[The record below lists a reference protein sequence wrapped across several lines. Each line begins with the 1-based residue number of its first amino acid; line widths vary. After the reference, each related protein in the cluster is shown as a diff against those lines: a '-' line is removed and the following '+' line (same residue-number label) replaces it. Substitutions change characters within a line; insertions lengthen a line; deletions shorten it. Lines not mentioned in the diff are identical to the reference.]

1 MDRYS
6 NNQSAHY
13 SAAAATPAS
22 SRVRTVQLSHPGL
35 RRRAK
40 EGSRQAA
47 SSAPGDSASRA
58 DAGAGRNIAL
68 ADAGA
73 SARRGKGS
81 SHSRRVAPTPAAT
94 PAATDGDT
102 SSGRF
107 SSRAARTN
115 FMKYAADNLAV
126 HAIYEFTT
134 GRTKP
139 LAIALVIL
147 AILGGLYSPVR
158 DYYVAYRTGDILARQ
173 LQVSEQYN
181 ESLQSDVS
189 KLLSKEGIEDEARSK
204 LGLVMPGEKTL
215 EVKGLDDDSSSD
227 SSDSSSSL
235 TASEIAKREAEVA
248 AEAPWYIKVL
258 DTVFFY
264 SGVDGQEVSSTGNAA
279 SGE

>member
-13 SAAAATPAS
+13 SAAESTS

-40 EGSRQAA
+40 ETSQQAA
-47 SSAPGDSASRA
+47 SSAPADRASRPA
-58 DAGAGRNIAL
+58 AETGRNVAL
-68 ADAGA
+68 ADADA
-73 SARRGKGS
+73 FARRGKGPS
-81 SHSRRVAPTPAAT
+81 RNRRVAPAPAGKDG
-94 PAATDGDT
+94 AA
-102 SSGRF
+102 SGGRS
-107 SSRAARTN
+107 SSRATRTN
-115 FMKYAADNLAV
+115 FMKYAADNRAV
-126 HAIYEFTT
+126 HAVYEFTT

-147 AILGGLYSPVR
+147 AILGGLYGPVR

-264 SGVDGQEVSSTGNAA
+264 SGTGSQEVSSSGNST

>member
-13 SAAAATPAS
+13 SAAGSTP

-40 EGSRQAA
+40 EPSRQAA
-47 SSAPGDSASRA
+47 SPVPADRAPHPA
-58 DAGAGRNIAL
+58 AGTGRNVAL
-68 ADAGA
+68 ADADA
-73 SARRGKGS
+73 FARRGKEP
-81 SHSRRVAPTPAAT
+81 SHNCHVAPTPAGK
-94 PAATDGDT
+94 DGVA
-102 SSGRF
+102 
-107 SSRAARTN
+107 SRATRTN
-115 FMKYAADNLAV
+115 FMKYAADNRVV
-126 HAIYEFTT
+126 HAIYEFTA

-147 AILGGLYSPVR
+147 AILGGLYGPMR

-173 LQVSEQYN
+173 LQVSERYN
-181 ESLQSDVS
+181 KSLQSDVS

-204 LGLVMPGEKTL
+204 LGLVMPGEKQL
-215 EVKGLDDDSSSD
+215 EVKGLDGDSSSD
-227 SSDSSSSL
+227 SSDASSSL

-264 SGVDGQEVSSTGNAA
+264 SGVDGQEVSSSGNST

>member
-1 MDRYS
+1 
-6 NNQSAHY
+6 
-13 SAAAATPAS
+13 
-22 SRVRTVQLSHPGL
+22 
-35 RRRAK
+35 
-40 EGSRQAA
+40 
-47 SSAPGDSASRA
+47 
-58 DAGAGRNIAL
+58 
-68 ADAGA
+68 
-73 SARRGKGS
+73 
-81 SHSRRVAPTPAAT
+81 
-94 PAATDGDT
+94 
-102 SSGRF
+102 
-107 SSRAARTN
+107 
-115 FMKYAADNLAV
+115 MKYAADNRAV

-147 AILGGLYSPVR
+147 AILGGLYGPVR

-264 SGVDGQEVSSTGNAA
+264 SGTGSQEVSSSGNST

>member
-6 NNQSAHY
+6 NNHSARY
-13 SAAAATPAS
+13 SAAAGTS

-40 EGSRQAA
+40 EPSRQAA
-47 SSAPGDSASRA
+47 SPVPADRASHPA
-58 DAGAGRNIAL
+58 AGTGRNVAL
-68 ADAGA
+68 ADADA
-73 SARRGKGS
+73 FARRGKEP
-81 SHSRRVAPTPAAT
+81 SHNCHVAPAPAGKDG
-94 PAATDGDT
+94 AA
-102 SSGRF
+102 
-107 SSRAARTN
+107 SRATRTN
-115 FMKYAADNLAV
+115 FMKYAADNRAV

-147 AILGGLYSPVR
+147 AILGGLYGPMR
-158 DYYVAYRTGDILARQ
+158 DCYVAYRTGDILARQ
-173 LQVSEQYN
+173 LQVSERYN
-181 ESLQSDVS
+181 KSLQSDVS

-204 LGLVMPGEKTL
+204 LGLVMPGEKQL
-215 EVKGLDDDSSSD
+215 EVKGLDGDSSSD
-227 SSDSSSSL
+227 SSDASSSL

-264 SGVDGQEVSSTGNAA
+264 SGVDGQEVSSSGNST

>member
-13 SAAAATPAS
+13 SAAESTS

-40 EGSRQAA
+40 ETSQQAA
-47 SSAPGDSASRA
+47 SSAPADRASRPA
-58 DAGAGRNIAL
+58 AETGRNVAL
-68 ADAGA
+68 ADADA
-73 SARRGKGS
+73 FARRGKGPS
-81 SHSRRVAPTPAAT
+81 RNRRVAPAPAGKDG
-94 PAATDGDT
+94 AA
-102 SSGRF
+102 SSGR
-107 SSRAARTN
+107 SSSHATRTN
-115 FMKYAADNLAV
+115 FMKYAADNRAV

-147 AILGGLYSPVR
+147 AILGGLYGPVR

-173 LQVSEQYN
+173 LQVSERYN

-215 EVKGLDDDSSSD
+215 EVKGLDDNSSSD

-264 SGVDGQEVSSTGNAA
+264 SGTGSQEVSSSGNST

>member
-13 SAAAATPAS
+13 SAAASTP

-35 RRRAK
+35 RRRVK
-40 EGSRQAA
+40 EPSQQAA
-47 SSAPGDSASRA
+47 SSASANRASRPVA
-58 DAGAGRNIAL
+58 ETVRNVAL
-68 ADAGA
+68 ADADA
-73 SARRGKGS
+73 FARGGKEP
-81 SHSRRVAPTPAAT
+81 SHNCHVAPAPAGKDGAAARAT
-94 PAATDGDT
+94 
-102 SSGRF
+102 
-107 SSRAARTN
+107 RTN
-115 FMKYAADNLAV
+115 FMKYAADNRVV

-147 AILGGLYSPVR
+147 AILGGLYGPMR
-158 DYYVAYRTGDILARQ
+158 DYYGAYRTGDILARQ
-173 LQVSEQYN
+173 RQVSERYN
-181 ESLQSDVS
+181 KSLQSDVS

-204 LGLVMPGEKTL
+204 LGLVMPGEKQL
-215 EVKGLDDDSSSD
+215 EVKGLDGDSSSD
-227 SSDSSSSL
+227 SSDASSSL

-264 SGVDGQEVSSTGNAA
+264 SGVDGQEVSSSGNST

>member
-13 SAAAATPAS
+13 SAAGSTP

-35 RRRAK
+35 RRRTK
-40 EGSRQAA
+40 EPSRQAA
-47 SSAPGDSASRA
+47 SSAPADRASHPA
-58 DAGAGRNIAL
+58 AGTGRNVAL
-68 ADAGA
+68 ADADA
-73 SARRGKGS
+73 FARRGKEP
-81 SHSRRVAPTPAAT
+81 SHNCRVAPTPAGK
-94 PAATDGDT
+94 DGVA
-102 SSGRF
+102 
-107 SSRAARTN
+107 SRATRTN
-115 FMKYAADNLAV
+115 FMKYAADNRAV

-147 AILGGLYSPVR
+147 AILGGLYGPMR

-173 LQVSEQYN
+173 LQVSERYN
-181 ESLQSDVS
+181 KSLQSDVS

-204 LGLVMPGEKTL
+204 FGLVMPGEKQL
-215 EVKGLDDDSSSD
+215 EVKGLDGDSSSD
-227 SSDSSSSL
+227 SSDARSSL

-264 SGVDGQEVSSTGNAA
+264 SGVDGQEVSSSGNST

>member
-13 SAAAATPAS
+13 SAAGSTP

-35 RRRAK
+35 RRRTK
-40 EGSRQAA
+40 EPSRQVA
-47 SSAPGDSASRA
+47 SPVPADSASHPA
-58 DAGAGRNIAL
+58 VGTGRNVAL
-68 ADAGA
+68 ADADA
-73 SARRGKGS
+73 FARRGKEP
-81 SHSRRVAPTPAAT
+81 SHNCHVASAPAGKDG
-94 PAATDGDT
+94 AAAR
-102 SSGRF
+102 GRS
-107 SSRAARTN
+107 SSRATRTN
-115 FMKYAADNLAV
+115 FMKYAADNRAV

-147 AILGGLYSPVR
+147 AILGGLYGPMR

-173 LQVSEQYN
+173 LQVSERYN
-181 ESLQSDVS
+181 KSLQSDVS

-204 LGLVMPGEKTL
+204 LGLVMPGEKQL
-215 EVKGLDDDSSSD
+215 EVKGLDGDSSSD
-227 SSDSSSSL
+227 SSDASSSL

-264 SGVDGQEVSSTGNAA
+264 SGVDGQEVSSSGNST

>member
-13 SAAAATPAS
+13 SAAGSTS

-40 EGSRQAA
+40 EPLQQAA
-47 SSAPGDSASRA
+47 SSAPADRASRPVA
-58 DAGAGRNIAL
+58 ETVRNVAL
-68 ADAGA
+68 ADADA
-73 SARRGKGS
+73 FARRGKEP
-81 SHSRRVAPTPAAT
+81 SHNRHVAPTPAGEDG
-94 PAATDGDT
+94 AAAR
-102 SSGRF
+102 GRS
-107 SSRAARTN
+107 SSRATRTN
-115 FMKYAADNLAV
+115 FMKYAADNRAV

-147 AILGGLYSPVR
+147 AILGGLYCPMR

-173 LQVSEQYN
+173 LQVSERYN
-181 ESLQSDVS
+181 KSLQSDVS

-204 LGLVMPGEKTL
+204 LGLVMPGEKQL
-215 EVKGLDDDSSSD
+215 EVKGLDGDSSSD
-227 SSDSSSSL
+227 SSDASSSL

-264 SGVDGQEVSSTGNAA
+264 SGVGGQEVSSSGNST

>member
-13 SAAAATPAS
+13 SAAGSTP

-40 EGSRQAA
+40 EPSRQAVSPVPA
-47 SSAPGDSASRA
+47 DRAPHPA
-58 DAGAGRNIAL
+58 AGTGRNVAL
-68 ADAGA
+68 ADADA
-73 SARRGKGS
+73 FARGGKEP
-81 SHSRRVAPTPAAT
+81 SHNCHVAPAPGGKDGAA
-94 PAATDGDT
+94 AR
-102 SSGRF
+102 GRS
-107 SSRAARTN
+107 SSRAIRTN
-115 FMKYAADNLAV
+115 FMKYAADNRAV

-147 AILGGLYSPVR
+147 AILGGLYGPMR
-158 DYYVAYRTGDILARQ
+158 NYYVAYRTGDILARQ
-173 LQVSEQYN
+173 LQVSERYN
-181 ESLQSDVS
+181 KSLQSDVS

-204 LGLVMPGEKTL
+204 LGLVMPGEKQL
-215 EVKGLDDDSSSD
+215 EVKGLDGDSSSD
-227 SSDSSSSL
+227 SSDSSDASSSL

-264 SGVDGQEVSSTGNAA
+264 SGVDGQEVSSSGNST

>member
-6 NNQSAHY
+6 NNHSARY
-13 SAAAATPAS
+13 SAAAGTS

-40 EGSRQAA
+40 EPLQQAA
-47 SSAPGDSASRA
+47 SSAPAGRASRPVAETVRNVALTDA
-58 DAGAGRNIAL
+58 DAFAH
-68 ADAGA
+68 
-73 SARRGKGS
+73 RGKEP
-81 SHSRRVAPTPAAT
+81 SHNCRVVSTPAGKDG
-94 PAATDGDT
+94 AA
-102 SSGRF
+102 SRGRS
-107 SSRAARTN
+107 SSRATRTN
-115 FMKYAADNLAV
+115 FMKYAADNRAV

-147 AILGGLYSPVR
+147 AILGGLYGPMR

-173 LQVSEQYN
+173 LQVSERYN
-181 ESLQSDVS
+181 KSLQSDVS

-204 LGLVMPGEKTL
+204 LGLVMPGEKQL
-215 EVKGLDDDSSSD
+215 EVKGLDGD
-227 SSDSSSSL
+227 SSDASSSL

-264 SGVDGQEVSSTGNAA
+264 SGVGGQEVSSSGNST

>member
-13 SAAAATPAS
+13 SAAGSTS

-35 RRRAK
+35 RRRVK
-40 EGSRQAA
+40 EPSQQAA
-47 SSAPGDSASRA
+47 SPVPADRASHPA
-58 DAGAGRNIAL
+58 AGTGRNVAL
-68 ADAGA
+68 ADADA
-73 SARRGKGS
+73 FARGGKEP
-81 SHSRRVAPTPAAT
+81 SHNRRVAPTLAGKDGAA
-94 PAATDGDT
+94 
-102 SSGRF
+102 SRGRS
-107 SSRAARTN
+107 SSRATRTN
-115 FMKYAADNLAV
+115 FMKYAADNRAV

-147 AILGGLYSPVR
+147 AILGGLYGPMR

-173 LQVSEQYN
+173 LQVSERYN
-181 ESLQSDVS
+181 KSLQSDVS

-204 LGLVMPGEKTL
+204 LGLVMPGEKQL
-215 EVKGLDDDSSSD
+215 EVKGLDGDSSSD
-227 SSDSSSSL
+227 SSDASSSL
-235 TASEIAKREAEVA
+235 TASEIVKREAEVA

-264 SGVDGQEVSSTGNAA
+264 SGVGGQEVSSSGNST

>member
-13 SAAAATPAS
+13 SAAGSTP

-40 EGSRQAA
+40 EPSRQAA
-47 SSAPGDSASRA
+47 SPVPVDRASHPA
-58 DAGAGRNIAL
+58 AGTGRNVAL
-68 ADAGA
+68 ADADA
-73 SARRGKGS
+73 FARRGKEP
-81 SHSRRVAPTPAAT
+81 SHNCHVAPTPAGKDG
-94 PAATDGDT
+94 AAAR
-102 SSGRF
+102 GRS
-107 SSRAARTN
+107 SSRATRTN
-115 FMKYAADNLAV
+115 FMKYAADNRAV

-147 AILGGLYSPVR
+147 AILGGLYGPMR
-158 DYYVAYRTGDILARQ
+158 DYYIAYRTGDILARQ
-173 LQVSEQYN
+173 LQVSERYN
-181 ESLQSDVS
+181 KSLQSDVS

-204 LGLVMPGEKTL
+204 LGLVMPGEKQL
-215 EVKGLDDDSSSD
+215 EVKGLDGDSSSD
-227 SSDSSSSL
+227 SSDASSSL

-248 AEAPWYIKVL
+248 AEAPWSIKVL

-264 SGVDGQEVSSTGNAA
+264 SGVDGQEVSSSGNST

>member
-13 SAAAATPAS
+13 SAVAATPAS

-35 RRRAK
+35 RHRVK
-40 EGSRQAA
+40 EDSRQAA
-47 SSAPGDSASRA
+47 SPAPGDSASRA

-81 SHSRRVAPTPAAT
+81 SHSRRIAPTPAAT
-94 PAATDGDT
+94 DGGA
-102 SSGRF
+102 SGRRS

-115 FMKYAADNLAV
+115 FMKYAADNRAV

-173 LQVSEQYN
+173 LRVSEQYN

-264 SGVDGQEVSSTGNAA
+264 SGVDGQEVSSTGNAT

>member
-13 SAAAATPAS
+13 SAAASTP

-40 EGSRQAA
+40 EPSRQAA
-47 SSAPGDSASRA
+47 SPVPADRASHPA
-58 DAGAGRNIAL
+58 AGTGRNVAL
-68 ADAGA
+68 ADADA
-73 SARRGKGS
+73 FARRGKEP
-81 SHSRRVAPTPAAT
+81 SHNCHVAPAPAGKDG
-94 PAATDGDT
+94 AA
-102 SSGRF
+102 
-107 SSRAARTN
+107 SRATRTN
-115 FMKYAADNLAV
+115 FMKYAADNRAV

-147 AILGGLYSPVR
+147 AILGGLYGPMR
-158 DYYVAYRTGDILARQ
+158 DCYVAYRTGDILARQ
-173 LQVSEQYN
+173 LQVSERYN
-181 ESLQSDVS
+181 KSLQSDVS

-204 LGLVMPGEKTL
+204 LGLVMPGEKQL
-215 EVKGLDDDSSSD
+215 EVKGLDGDSSSD
-227 SSDSSSSL
+227 SSDASSSL

-264 SGVDGQEVSSTGNAA
+264 SGVDGQEVSSSGNST

>member
-13 SAAAATPAS
+13 SAAGSTS

-35 RRRAK
+35 RRRVK
-40 EGSRQAA
+40 EPSQQAA
-47 SSAPGDSASRA
+47 SPVPADRASHPA
-58 DAGAGRNIAL
+58 AGTGRNVAL
-68 ADAGA
+68 ADADA
-73 SARRGKGS
+73 FAGKEP
-81 SHSRRVAPTPAAT
+81 SHNCHVAPTPAGKDG
-94 PAATDGDT
+94 AA
-102 SSGRF
+102 SRRRS
-107 SSRAARTN
+107 SSRATRTN
-115 FMKYAADNLAV
+115 FMKYAADNRAV

-147 AILGGLYSPVR
+147 AILGGLYGPMR

-173 LQVSEQYN
+173 LQVSERYN
-181 ESLQSDVS
+181 KSLQSDVG

-204 LGLVMPGEKTL
+204 LGLVMPGEKQL
-215 EVKGLDDDSSSD
+215 EVKGLDGDSSSD
-227 SSDSSSSL
+227 SSDASPSL

-264 SGVDGQEVSSTGNAA
+264 SGVGGQEVSSSGNST

>member
-13 SAAAATPAS
+13 SAADSTP

-40 EGSRQAA
+40 EPSRQAA
-47 SSAPGDSASRA
+47 SPVPADRASHPA
-58 DAGAGRNIAL
+58 AGTGRNVAL
-68 ADAGA
+68 ADADA
-73 SARRGKGS
+73 FARRGKEP
-81 SHSRRVAPTPAAT
+81 SHNCHVAPTPAGK
-94 PAATDGDT
+94 DGVA
-102 SSGRF
+102 
-107 SSRAARTN
+107 SRATRTN
-115 FMKYAADNLAV
+115 FMKYAADNRVV
-126 HAIYEFTT
+126 HAIYEFTA

-147 AILGGLYSPVR
+147 AILGGLYGPMR

-173 LQVSEQYN
+173 LQVSERYN
-181 ESLQSDVS
+181 KSLQCDVS

-204 LGLVMPGEKTL
+204 LGLVMPGEKQL
-215 EVKGLDDDSSSD
+215 EVKGLDGDSSSD
-227 SSDSSSSL
+227 SSDASSSL

-264 SGVDGQEVSSTGNAA
+264 SGVDGQEVSSSGNST

>member
-13 SAAAATPAS
+13 SAAESTS

-40 EGSRQAA
+40 ETSQQAA
-47 SSAPGDSASRA
+47 SSAPADRASRPA
-58 DAGAGRNIAL
+58 AETGRNVAL
-68 ADAGA
+68 ADADA
-73 SARRGKGS
+73 FARRGKGPS
-81 SHSRRVAPTPAAT
+81 RNRRVAPAPAGK
-94 PAATDGDT
+94 DGAVP
-102 SSGRF
+102 SGR
-107 SSRAARTN
+107 STSRAARTN
-115 FMKYAADNLAV
+115 FMKYAADNRAV
-126 HAIYEFTT
+126 HAVYEFTT

-147 AILGGLYSPVR
+147 AILGGLYGPVR

-264 SGVDGQEVSSTGNAA
+264 SCTGSQEVSSSGNST

>member
-1 MDRYS
+1 
-6 NNQSAHY
+6 
-13 SAAAATPAS
+13 
-22 SRVRTVQLSHPGL
+22 
-35 RRRAK
+35 
-40 EGSRQAA
+40 
-47 SSAPGDSASRA
+47 
-58 DAGAGRNIAL
+58 
-68 ADAGA
+68 
-73 SARRGKGS
+73 
-81 SHSRRVAPTPAAT
+81 
-94 PAATDGDT
+94 
-102 SSGRF
+102 
-107 SSRAARTN
+107 
-115 FMKYAADNLAV
+115 MKYAADNRAV

-147 AILGGLYSPVR
+147 AILGGLYGPMR

-181 ESLQSDVS
+181 KSLQSDVS

-204 LGLVMPGEKTL
+204 LGLVMPGEKQL
-215 EVKGLDDDSSSD
+215 EVKGLDGD
-227 SSDSSSSL
+227 SSDASSSL

-264 SGVDGQEVSSTGNAA
+264 SGVGGQEVSSSGNST

>member
-1 MDRYS
+1 
-6 NNQSAHY
+6 
-13 SAAAATPAS
+13 
-22 SRVRTVQLSHPGL
+22 
-35 RRRAK
+35 
-40 EGSRQAA
+40 
-47 SSAPGDSASRA
+47 
-58 DAGAGRNIAL
+58 
-68 ADAGA
+68 
-73 SARRGKGS
+73 
-81 SHSRRVAPTPAAT
+81 
-94 PAATDGDT
+94 
-102 SSGRF
+102 
-107 SSRAARTN
+107 
-115 FMKYAADNLAV
+115 MKYAADNRAV
-126 HAIYEFTT
+126 HTVYEFTT

-147 AILGGLYSPVR
+147 AILGGLYGPVR

-264 SGVDGQEVSSTGNAA
+264 SGTGSQEVSSSGNST

>member
-6 NNQSAHY
+6 NNHSAHY
-13 SAAAATPAS
+13 SAAGSTS

-40 EGSRQAA
+40 EPSRQAA
-47 SSAPGDSASRA
+47 SPVPADRASHPA
-58 DAGAGRNIAL
+58 AGAGRNVAL
-68 ADAGA
+68 ADADA
-73 SARRGKGS
+73 FARRGKEP
-81 SHSRRVAPTPAAT
+81 SHNCRVASTPAGKDG
-94 PAATDGDT
+94 AA
-102 SSGRF
+102 SRGRS
-107 SSRAARTN
+107 SSRAIRTN
-115 FMKYAADNLAV
+115 FMKYAADNRAV

-147 AILGGLYSPVR
+147 AILGGLYGPMR

-173 LQVSEQYN
+173 LQVSERYN
-181 ESLQSDVS
+181 KSLQSDVS
-189 KLLSKEGIEDEARSK
+189 KLLSKEDEARSK
-204 LGLVMPGEKTL
+204 LGLVMPGEKQL
-215 EVKGLDDDSSSD
+215 EVKGLDGDSSSD
-227 SSDSSSSL
+227 SSDASSSL

-264 SGVDGQEVSSTGNAA
+264 SGVGGQEVSSSGNST

>member
-13 SAAAATPAS
+13 SAAGSTP

-40 EGSRQAA
+40 EPSRQAA
-47 SSAPGDSASRA
+47 SPVPA
-58 DAGAGRNIAL
+58 DHPAAGTGRNVAL
-68 ADAGA
+68 ADADA
-73 SARRGKGS
+73 FARGGKEP
-81 SHSRRVAPTPAAT
+81 SHNCHVAPAPAGKDGV
-94 PAATDGDT
+94 AAR
-102 SSGRF
+102 GRS
-107 SSRAARTN
+107 SSRATRTN
-115 FMKYAADNLAV
+115 FMKYAADNRAV
-126 HAIYEFTT
+126 RAIYEFTT

-139 LAIALVIL
+139 LTIALVIL
-147 AILGGLYSPVR
+147 AILGGLYGPMR

-173 LQVSEQYN
+173 LQVSERYN
-181 ESLQSDVS
+181 KSLQSDVS

-204 LGLVMPGEKTL
+204 LGLVMPGEKQL
-215 EVKGLDDDSSSD
+215 EVKGLDGDSSSD
-227 SSDSSSSL
+227 SSDASSSL

-264 SGVDGQEVSSTGNAA
+264 SGVGGQEVSSSGNST